1 MSGISLLLA
10 EVLSSGTYRFAVTM
24 TIETPSTSW
33 RTVSTGVV
41 ESAGCWAA
49 VSARTAAVDTSDE
62 AMKSS
67 DGPQREP
74 ASQPTDRFMDPPFT
88 SRAVAMPQQS
98 AMLCRDPC
106 QCRSDRVAC
115 HRNWA
120 MPPPWRLVTRIT
132 CPRRAVI
139 TVPATWQRSGLWPQF
154 GERRAIAQT
163 ATLHHGRDRER
174 IGDIGQGISLED
186 DQIRVLPRLEAAKF
200 DAATDVGRRADGTRA
215 QGLGRRHA
223 AHGVRLQFP
232 VKSEP
237 GHLPVGTDPDQSAG
251 ALRCG
256 DARGDAREEVFARLA
271 IRPDAGLHVHHKT
284 RREAVQLGVFGGVI
298 ANDEVVLTL
307 RSAVGDLERRGP
319 ADATLRHQRQHV
331 RVQRHGREGV
341 LVARI
346 TVDDLADIELHRQ
359 CAFGGRLQTELACG
373 HDDPLA
379 Y

>member
-67 DGPQREP
+67 DGPQGEP

-120 MPPPWRLVTRIT
+120 MTPALEASHTDHVSPAGGHRSTSDVATVGTLATV
-132 CPRRAVI
+132 RRAS
-139 TVPATWQRSGLWPQF
+139 R
-154 GERRAIAQT
+154 
-163 ATLHHGRDRER
+163 H
-174 IGDIGQGISLED
+174 
-186 DQIRVLPRLEAAKF
+186 
-200 DAATDVGRRADGTRA
+200 RADGHPPSRPRSRA
-215 QGLGRRHA
+215 YWRYR
-223 AHGVRLQFP
+223 
-232 VKSEP
+232 S
-237 GHLPVGTDPDQSAG
+237 
-251 ALRCG
+251 G
-256 DARGDAREEVFARLA
+256 DFARG
-271 IRPDAGLHVHHKT
+271 
-284 RREAVQLGVFGGVI
+284 
-298 ANDEVVLTL
+298 
-307 RSAVGDLERRGP
+307 
-319 ADATLRHQRQHV
+319 
-331 RVQRHGREGV
+331 
-341 LVARI
+341 
-346 TVDDLADIELHRQ
+346 
-359 CAFGGRLQTELACG
+359 
-373 HDDPLA
+373 
-379 Y
+379 